1 MSYKNENKSHFFLF
15 FASFF
20 VPLQMDAAGAASRHI
35 SKNKALTII
44 SRSQRKSLRN

>member
-1 MSYKNENKSHFFLF
+1 MCALF
-15 FASFF
+15 QLLF
-20 VPLQMDAAGAASRHI
+20 VSLHMDLALPLPRHI